1 MRASQRARAMAAR
14 KGLRKVRFKRKQPLG
29 TVYYTNPNAKPI
41 TPGAYFGKE
50 NIESLAVRG
59 FVKEPWN
66 MGELHGG
73 NGAIAYGKVK
83 FKGAPAKPVIIKG
96 YFRPSAELEAHL
108 VRIVERLKMSK
119 AKHPKMCV
127 FPLTIGGKRN
137 LYLLMESYTKNE
149 RGMVL
154 SKLEPY
160 GRIVNKL
167 RLHNPQDVETLK
179 KVLNETA
186 ELAKVGLIVPQ
197 SLAVSRD
204 FIALGL
210 PEDALR
216 KIAFKQIDTFNNMTL
231 KNGQTQIIAQ
241 DIDELQIADN
251 PKQAWKQS
259 AQNISEVVL
268 SNFYNQSSHG
278 KETVKKLVREIA
290 SKHRL

>member
-1 MRASQRARAMAAR
+1 MKASQRARVLAAR
-14 KGLRKVRFKRKQPLG
+14 KGLHKIRFKRAQPLG
-29 TVYYTNPNAKPI
+29 TIYYTNLHAKPI
-41 TPGAYFGKE
+41 TPGSYFGRE

-108 VRIVERLKMSK
+108 GQIVGRLKRSK

-137 LYLLMESYTKNE
+137 LYLLMESYAKKE
-149 RGMVL
+149 RGTML

-160 GRIVNKL
+160 ERIVNKL
-167 RLHNPQDVETLK
+167 SLHNPKDVETMRK
-179 KVLNETA
+179 IFNETA
-186 ELAKVGLIVPQ
+186 ELAKAGLIVPQ
-197 SLAVSRD
+197 SLAVARD

-216 KIAFKQIDTFNNMTL
+216 KIAHKQIDAFNNMTVNYPTL
-231 KNGQTQIIAQ
+231 KG
-241 DIDELQIADN
+241 
-251 PKQAWKQS
+251 
-259 AQNISEVVL
+259 
-268 SNFYNQSSHG
+268 G
-278 KETVKKLVREIA
+278 A
-290 SKHRL
+290 SL